1 MMAMETLFDLGIEC
15 LVKIAHLSSKEESTL
30 VPLLFGGCNTGSGE
44 FDGELFSLR
53 HGNSSL

>member
-1 MMAMETLFDLGIEC
+1 MEILFDFGKER
-15 LVKIAHLSSKEESTL
+15 LVKIAHLSSEEESIL
-30 VPLLFGGCNTGSGE
+30 VPLLFGGCDAGSGE